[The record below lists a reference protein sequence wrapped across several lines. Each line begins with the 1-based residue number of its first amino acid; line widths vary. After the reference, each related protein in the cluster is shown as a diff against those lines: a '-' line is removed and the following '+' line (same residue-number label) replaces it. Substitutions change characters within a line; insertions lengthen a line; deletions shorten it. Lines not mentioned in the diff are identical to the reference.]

1 MGFQGRVLGR
11 TPDAVNGETPIRRRR
26 MGVFYEDRGRLM
38 SAVTKAAIA
47 SSAASSV

>member
-11 TPDAVNGETPIRRRR
+11 TPDAVNVKAPIRPRR
-26 MGVFYEDRGRLM
+26 MGVFYKDRGRLM
-38 SAVTKAAIA
+38 SAATKAAIA